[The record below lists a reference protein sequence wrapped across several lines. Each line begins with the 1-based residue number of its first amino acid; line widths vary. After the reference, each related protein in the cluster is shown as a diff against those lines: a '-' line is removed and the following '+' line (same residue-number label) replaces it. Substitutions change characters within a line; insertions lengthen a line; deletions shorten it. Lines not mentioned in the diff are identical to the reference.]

1 MELRDWEIYE
11 TAKHRLQ
18 EQDLTPKEYE
28 ERIKE
33 LAESLGL

>member
-11 TAKHRLQ
+11 TAKRLLQ
-18 EQDLTPKEYE
+18 EQGLTPKEYE